1 VKPSTLLLTLCLGLF
16 TTAAWAALKPGD
28 AAPDFTV
35 DAALGG
41 KEFKFSLA
49 EALKK
54 GPVVLYFYPK
64 SFTSVC
70 TVEAHEFAEN
80 IENFAAAGASVI
92 GLSGDKIE
100 VQRDFSTKECRDK
113 FPVGADPSFS
123 VIKAYDAAFNIPVV
137 GAVFANRI
145 SYVISP
151 EGKILYAYS
160 DSNAEK
166 HIENTLAV
174 VRKWREQQ
182 QALIVRVSLGHILL
196 TPAKSQ
202 EHTSDFF
209 GPPSSPFCSSQ
220 RTSPR
225 SRRRRP
231 SAMTLWP
238 TDATR
243 RRCTI
248 RSVARST
255 ISDGT
260 LVFLLTWGRTHL
272 SLNKSA
278 PALRAV

>member
-1 VKPSTLLLTLCLGLF
+1 MGCLHSKRSAFIIAARRARNIRMRPVKLSTLLLSLCFGLF

-28 AAPDFTV
+28 VAPDFTV

-41 KEFKFSLA
+41 KEFTFSLT

-70 TVEAHEFAEN
+70 TVEAHEFAEK

-92 GLSGDKIE
+92 GISGDKIE
-100 VQRDFSTKECRDK
+100 VQRDFSAKECRDK

-123 VIKAYDAAFNIPVV
+123 VIKAYDAAFNIPLV

-151 EGKILYAYS
+151 DGKILYAYS

-174 VRKWREQQ
+174 VKKWRE
-182 QALIVRVSLGHILL
+182 
-196 TPAKSQ
+196 
-202 EHTSDFF
+202 EHK
-209 GPPSSPFCSSQ
+209 
-220 RTSPR
+220 R
-225 SRRRRP
+225 
-231 SAMTLWP
+231 
-238 TDATR
+238 
-243 RRCTI
+243 
-248 RSVARST
+248 
-255 ISDGT
+255 
-260 LVFLLTWGRTHL
+260 
-272 SLNKSA
+272 
-278 PALRAV
+278 

>member
-1 VKPSTLLLTLCLGLF
+1 LF
-16 TTAAWAALKPGD
+16 VHPARHDDVALKRAVFKMMDDTGPETFIRQEKAACAGGQRGCPYTRLSSTDDRGGDRWIEARHCPGLRASVD
-28 AAPDFTV
+28 NGTAGCGYRV

-137 GAVFANRI
+137 GPAFANRI

-174 VRKWREQQ
+174 VRKWRE
-182 QALIVRVSLGHILL
+182 
-196 TPAKSQ
+196 
-202 EHTSDFF
+202 EHK
-209 GPPSSPFCSSQ
+209 
-220 RTSPR
+220 R
-225 SRRRRP
+225 
-231 SAMTLWP
+231 
-238 TDATR
+238 
-243 RRCTI
+243 
-248 RSVARST
+248 
-255 ISDGT
+255 
-260 LVFLLTWGRTHL
+260 
-272 SLNKSA
+272 
-278 PALRAV
+278 